1 MSMAENT
8 KRQNNAG
15 GKAPVAT
22 PNVGQLVNLETA
34 MSVAIGAK

>member
-1 MSMAENT
+1 MAETT

-22 PNVGQLVNLETA
+22 PNVGQLVALETA
-34 MSVAIGAK
+34 INGAIGGK